1 MPLPRAAETRQ
12 LKHRRAISVQAYSR
26 GDGLWEIDAEVS
38 DVKTRDSHNVAGIR
52 PAGQPIHDLLLRLVI
67 DERFNI
73 LEAGAESLSMPYP
86 GHCDQH
92 GDTYSLLTGLNLMS
106 GFKRAVR
113 ELVGGARGCTHLT
126 ELADVLPTAV
136 VQAFAGD
143 VIDTHGQG
151 DHKPFQIDRCH
162 ALVSEGEVVRLHYP
176 RWYQPQP
183 SADTAPGARPAQAH
197 PGSAKLSQNRDPAT
211 PTGEPPRPDAVS
223 GQVRLHP
230 EHPPGRSGDPVSV
243 SPPPPVSP

>member
-12 LKHRRAISVQAYSR
+12 LKHRRAISVQAYAR

-38 DVKTRDSHNVAGIR
+38 DVKTRDSHNVAGVR

-73 LEAGAESLSMPYP
+73 LEAGAESRAMPYP
-86 GHCDQH
+86 GQCDQH
-92 GDTYSLLTGLNLMS
+92 GDTYSLLAGLNLMS

-113 ELVGGARGCTHLT
+113 ERVGGVRGCTHLT

-143 VIDTHGQG
+143 VIDTRGQG
-151 DHKPFQIDRCH
+151 DHQPFQIDRCH
-162 ALVSEGEVVRLHYP
+162 ALVSDGEVVRLHYP
-176 RWYQPQP
+176 RWYRG
-183 SADTAPGARPAQAH
+183 AAPGEGHPDASAGNEHHGPAE
-197 PGSAKLSQNRDPAT
+197 LSQNRAPAG
-211 PTGEPPRPDAVS
+211 PTGVPARPDVVP
-223 GQVRLHP
+223 GQVSSHP
-230 EHPPGRSGDPVSV
+230 EHPPGRSGDRVSL
-243 SPPPPVSP
+243 SPSPPVSS